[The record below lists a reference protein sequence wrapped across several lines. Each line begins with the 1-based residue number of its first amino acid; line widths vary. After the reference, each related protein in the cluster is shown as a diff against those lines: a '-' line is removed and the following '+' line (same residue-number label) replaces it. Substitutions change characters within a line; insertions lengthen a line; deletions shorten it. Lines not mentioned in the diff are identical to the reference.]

1 MDKFVNNQKYISIWE
16 TARELFWRH
25 GFRRVTIKEICEKA
39 GVSKMTFYKYF
50 PDKIELAK
58 TVFINIVNE
67 GIDKFSILMKEDI
80 PASEKIK
87 KIVLLKAESTNNIS
101 KEFMED
107 FYLGSEPELQTFV
120 EEKTTEVWG
129 SLLEDWKKAQ
139 AAGVFRK
146 DLKPELLLHISLKLV
161 DLLKDEKLNK
171 LYDTPQEFIVEFAK
185 LVAYGISEPEK

>member
-1 MDKFVNNQKYISIWE
+1 
-16 TARELFWRH
+16 
-25 GFRRVTIKEICEKA
+25 
-39 GVSKMTFYKYF
+39 
-50 PDKIELAK
+50 
-58 TVFINIVNE
+58 
-67 GIDKFSILMKEDI
+67 
-80 PASEKIK
+80 
-87 KIVLLKAESTNNIS
+87 
-101 KEFMED
+101 MED